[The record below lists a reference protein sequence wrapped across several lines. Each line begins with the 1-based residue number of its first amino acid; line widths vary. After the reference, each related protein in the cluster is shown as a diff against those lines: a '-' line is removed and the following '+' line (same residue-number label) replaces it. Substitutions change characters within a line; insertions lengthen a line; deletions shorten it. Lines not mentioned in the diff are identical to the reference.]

1 MVKTNKMIKGK
12 SSALRD
18 RSKEKLRETDKGKAL
33 RCETD
38 LLGFQQGE
46 EYLETATLA

>member
-18 RSKEKLRETDKGKAL
+18 RSKEKLRETAQGKAL

-38 LLGFQQGE
+38 FSKARDIWKRQ
-46 EYLETATLA
+46 TLA